1 MRSTFS
7 IPFDHALAA
16 LVRRP
21 RRRLVLLLVA
31 GFGMMLA
38 LALQTTALLSGRPLP
53 LLLAVLHG
61 LAVLVGFGGVGLV
74 AAHALGRT
82 SEPRPRT
89 LWTLVLVV
97 AVAFGLGLLLEW
109 LLVPV
114 GLPTDERFG
123 FGFLKNGAPASAR
136 TLVLMMLAS
145 LVGFVVALFL
155 LVRLRDF
162 VLWRRT
168 PLAARFWRWLV
179 VGLVANALVAE
190 FVLPY
195 VPEPWRTYLDTGAGI
210 AVAALIGLN
219 VVRLSWIVYLTFRE
233 KLFTLVTVLALVTVI
248 LAMNFKI
255 APTPE
260 ASDTIQRGFNLLMSG
275 PFATRFSPGLAAF
288 VEGIFAF
295 GLVYGLAAFLL
306 LVFHLPTSTDFERR
320 EGGRMAFTE
329 FSQLIGQAFNT
340 QQLADAIVEASVKG
354 GAADRA
360 WLALVDEKTL
370 TPAIVAAENVP
381 VEDAAK
387 VVDASAFLADLSPER
402 LPVQLD
408 EALAD
413 LRVRHRIGV
422 PVGSLLAVPLVAREG
437 DVLGLLFAARTEPF
451 GFASDDRRTLQGV
464 AAQAALALDHA
475 RLFESRVE
483 KERLEREL
491 DIARSVQQRLLPQQL
506 PDLPRVDLC
515 ASSVP
520 ALEVGG
526 DYYDALVLD
535 DGRLGLIVADVS
547 GKGTSAAFY
556 MAEMKGVFRA
566 VARDASSPAAF
577 LRRAHRALTLA
588 PGTFVSALYAL
599 FDPALGA
606 ITLARAG
613 HCPALHI
620 PESGSAPTLV
630 RSPGLGLGLDH
641 GGAFDRALRET
652 SVALEPGDALVL
664 YTDGLVE
671 SRNPEGEEYGYER
684 LVEAATCHRCHDAQR
699 LHRALL
705 GDLHDFLRGE
715 PYADDLTLLVLVWL
729 GPVGSDANPAAPS
742 ATFAPSAST
751 SSP

>member
-1 MRSTFS
+1 M
-7 IPFDHALAA
+7 
-16 LVRRP
+16 
-21 RRRLVLLLVA
+21 LLVA
-31 GFGMMLA
+31 GFGLA
-38 LALQTTALLSGRPLP
+38 LAVALQTTALLSGRPLP
-53 LLLAVLHG
+53 LLLDVLHG

-74 AAHALGRT
+74 ATHALGRT

-89 LWTLVLVV
+89 LWMLVLVV
-97 AVAFGLGLLLEW
+97 AAAFGLGMLLEW
-109 LLVPV
+109 LFVPT
-114 GLPTDERFG
+114 GMPADERLG
-123 FGFLKNGAPASAR
+123 FGFLKNGAPASPR
-136 TLVLMMLAS
+136 TLVLMLVAS

-179 VGLVANALVAE
+179 AGLIANALVAE

-195 VPEPWRTYLDTGAGI
+195 VAEPWRTYLDTAAGVV
-210 AVAALIGLN
+210 VAALIGLN

-233 KLFTLVTVLALVTVI
+233 KLFTLVTVLALVVVI
-248 LAMNFKI
+248 VAMNVRI
-255 APTPE
+255 GPSTDATD
-260 ASDTIQRGFNLLMSG
+260 AIQRGFNLLMSG
-275 PFATRFSPGLAAF
+275 PFAERFSPGLAAF
-288 VEGIFAF
+288 IEGIFAF
-295 GLVYGLAAFLL
+295 GVAYGLAAFLL

-329 FSQLIGQAFNT
+329 FSRLIGQAFNT

-360 WLALVDEKTL
+360 WLALVDETTL
-370 TPAIVAAENVP
+370 APTVVAAENVP

-422 PVGSLLAVPLVAREG
+422 PVGSLIAVPLVAREG

-451 GFASDDRRTLQGV
+451 GFASDDRKALQGV

-491 DIARSVQQRLLPQQL
+491 DIARAVQQRLLPQQL
-506 PDLPRVDLC
+506 PDLPRINLY

-566 VARDASSPAAF
+566 VARDAASPAAF

-588 PGTFVSALYAL
+588 PGTFVSALYTL
-599 FDPALGA
+599 FDPETGTA
-606 ITLARAG
+606 TLARAG
-613 HCPALHI
+613 HCPALHV
-620 PESGSAPTLV
+620 PEHGGPPALV
-630 RSPGLGLGLDH
+630 RPPGLGLGLDH

-652 SVALEPGDALVL
+652 AVALGPGDALVL

-684 LVEAATCHRCHDAQR
+684 LVEAASCHRCQDATR
-699 LHRALL
+699 LHRAIL

-729 GPVGSDANPAAPS
+729 GPVGQDAAPD
-742 ATFAPSAST
+742 ATFAAT
-751 SSP
+751 DTLSSR